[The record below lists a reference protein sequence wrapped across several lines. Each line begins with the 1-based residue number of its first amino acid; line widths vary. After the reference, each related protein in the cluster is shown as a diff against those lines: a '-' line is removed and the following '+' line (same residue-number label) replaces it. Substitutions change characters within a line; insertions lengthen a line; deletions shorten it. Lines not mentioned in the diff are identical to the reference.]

1 MARRTTH
8 LIRRLR
14 LGAVALF
21 GGASLVLALHS
32 PAAAAL
38 TPSHL
43 VNAYTTIQGAP
54 SQGLS
59 SITYPIR
66 VDSQPNASGYFFAQ
80 SFFFKGGQQAYT
92 GLQPRPGGGRAYFSV
107 FGEGASTADA
117 NCAPGADGGPGVTCS
132 TSYPYT
138 VGRTYH
144 LTVRGA
150 GGSKWEGVVTDTVTG
165 STTHIGSWTISS
177 GQGLLDTFSIQ
188 FTEYYLSVA
197 NCDALPHAQAF
208 FANPKGNGGAYTG
221 PFSSGLTLGTCKSK
235 AGYTISGSGLT
246 TVTGG

>member
-150 GGSKWEGVVTDTVTG
+150 GGSKWEGSSPTPSRAARRTSAAGRSPPAKGCWTPSASSSR
-165 STTHIGSWTISS
+165 STTSPSRTATHS
-177 GQGLLDTFSIQ
+177 
-188 FTEYYLSVA
+188 
-197 NCDALPHAQAF
+197 HAQAF